1 MKLMKL
7 KIDWDSNNTKLLI
20 AIIIIWIILAII
32 FGFTDLE
39 ISKALVNRESL
50 WANIG
55 KDYGEA
61 PGYGIIAVA
70 ISILIGSYQDE
81 LKKQKIAAYVFLM
94 SGAFII
100 ILAIIVGSIW
110 FMAFG
115 GGITL
120 GVLLF
125 LIFTHNRDWR
135 EFKKIAIVIILL
147 SIINPLIFVQ
157 IGKILCGR
165 VRYNDLSSDY
175 SNYTPWFLPP
185 GPISW
190 LQGNASFPSGH
201 TALAFVSLPLIIEIK
216 ENNWN
221 IVLKLSTIFI
231 ILSYAFFIAISRV
244 IVGDHY
250 ASDVLFSIGVAVV
263 VTILLYKKFY

>member
-1 MKLMKL
+1 VRKL
-7 KIDWDSNNTKLLI
+7 KIEGNLTKLLTS
-20 AIIIIWIILAII
+20 IIILWIILAII
-32 FGFTDLE
+32 FGLTDLE
-39 ISKALVNRESL
+39 ISKAIVNRESS

-55 KDYGEA
+55 KNYGEA

-70 ISILIGSYQDE
+70 IAIIIGSFQED
-81 LKKQKIAAYVFLM
+81 LKKQKIAA
-94 SGAFII
+94 FII
-100 ILAIIVGSIW
+100 LIIGTIILFLALIFSNIW
-110 FMAFG
+110 FIAFG
-115 GGITL
+115 GGITI
-120 GVLLF
+120 VV
-125 LIFTHNRDWR
+125 LIFLVFA
-135 EFKKIAIVIILL
+135 FKKDWKDFKTIAIVIVLL
-147 SIINPLIFVQ
+147 TIINPLIFVQ
-157 IGKILCGR
+157 ITKILCGR
-165 VRYNDLSSDY
+165 VRFNDLSSDY